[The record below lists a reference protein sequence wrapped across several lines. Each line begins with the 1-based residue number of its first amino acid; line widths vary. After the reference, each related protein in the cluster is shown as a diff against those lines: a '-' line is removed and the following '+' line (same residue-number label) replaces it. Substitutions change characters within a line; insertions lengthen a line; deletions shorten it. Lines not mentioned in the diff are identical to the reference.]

1 MTESDSDKRARLRA
15 ASRLAAVQALYQMD
29 LSGRGAKAV
38 AEEFLEV
45 RFREEGA
52 ERPIVEADEDLFS
65 DILSGVVSSQAEI
78 DKAVSDALAS
88 GWTLKRIDSTV
99 RAILRAG
106 AYELMRRTDVP
117 AKVIIDQY
125 VDVAKA
131 FFEGPEP
138 GFINAALDTCAR
150 AVRSDEMKAR

>member
-45 RFREEGA
+45 RFREEGE
-52 ERPIVEADEDLFS
+52 ERPIVEADEDLFA
-65 DILSGVVSSQAEI
+65 DILSGVVASQADI
-78 DKAVSDALAS
+78 DAAVSTALAS

-106 AYELMRRTDVP
+106 SYELMRRTDVP

-150 AVRSDEMKAR
+150 AVRSDEMKAK